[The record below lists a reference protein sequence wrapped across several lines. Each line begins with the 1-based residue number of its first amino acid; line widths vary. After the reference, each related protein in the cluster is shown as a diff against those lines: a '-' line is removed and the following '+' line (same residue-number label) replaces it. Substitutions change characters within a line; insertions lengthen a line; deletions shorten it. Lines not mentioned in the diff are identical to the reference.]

1 KTVTGQTAGSITITA
16 SATGL
21 ASGTTTFTVTPGAA
35 SKLVITSA
43 TADLQS
49 GTTRALT
56 AEVRDASDNVVS
68 SDSTTS
74 VTFAKT
80 SGTGTVT
87 GLGAATAAN
96 GVASKTVTG
105 QTAGSITITASAT
118 GLASGTTTFT
128 VTPGAASK
136 LVITSAT
143 ADLQSGTTRALTAEV
158 RDASDNVVS
167 SDSTT
172 SVTFAKTSGTG
183 TVTGLGAATAANGV
197 ASKTVTGQTAGSI
210 TITASATGL
219 ASGTTTF
226 TVTPGDPS
234 AVEYVN
240 PDTSNLQSGSTRT
253 FTARIRDAA
262 GNTVTGYVGNIGFS
276 YQAGP
281 GTVTGL
287 PSTVVVASGTA
298 TSGTITA
305 VLLGNVT
312 VRASSAALTTA
323 DVSFLVVPVPTSTSL
338 TLGASSVQYSDQ
350 LTLTATI
357 SPADLGNGQIVSG
370 SVSFYANANLLGSAS
385 LVVTSGVA
393 SASISPA

>member
-1 KTVTGQTAGSITITA
+1 TPQ
-16 SATGL
+16 GL
-21 ASGTTTFTVTPGAA
+21 ASGTTTITVTPGAA

-105 QTAGSITITASAT
+105 QTAGSITITASAKIGRAACRDIT
-118 GLASGTTTFT
+118 E
-128 VTPGAASK
+128 TPVAASK
-136 LVITSAT
+136 MENNSAT
-143 ADLQSGTTRALTAEV
+143 ADLQTGMDWGRVLV
-158 RDASDNVVS
+158 VPDASDNVVS

-210 TITASATGL
+210 TITASA
-219 ASGTTTF
+219 
-226 TVTPGDPS
+226 
-234 AVEYVN
+234 
-240 PDTSNLQSGSTRT
+240 
-253 FTARIRDAA
+253 
-262 GNTVTGYVGNIGFS
+262 
-276 YQAGP
+276 
-281 GTVTGL
+281 
-287 PSTVVVASGTA
+287 
-298 TSGTITA
+298 
-305 VLLGNVT
+305 
-312 VRASSAALTTA
+312 
-323 DVSFLVVPVPTSTSL
+323 
-338 TLGASSVQYSDQ
+338 
-350 LTLTATI
+350 
-357 SPADLGNGQIVSG
+357 
-370 SVSFYANANLLGSAS
+370 
-385 LVVTSGVA
+385 
-393 SASISPA
+393 